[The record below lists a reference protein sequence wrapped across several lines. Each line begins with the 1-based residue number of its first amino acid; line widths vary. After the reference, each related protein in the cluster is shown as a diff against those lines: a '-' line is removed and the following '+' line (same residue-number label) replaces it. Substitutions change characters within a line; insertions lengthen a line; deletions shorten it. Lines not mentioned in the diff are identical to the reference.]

1 MLALHY
7 LKHCSTHIIYYLLK
21 QIINMRKTSDK
32 WMSRITLL
40 LAILLFSPL
49 GLFAQTM
56 VVNGVVVDEMG
67 EPVIGANAY
76 VKGTTIGAITD
87 IDGNFSLTGV
97 PTGATIG
104 FSFVGY
110 IPQELPAR
118 MQMNVVL
125 VEDKKLLED
134 VVVVGYGVQKKSVVT
149 AAIAKVSSEDLEGK
163 APVRIDNALKGLAA
177 GVNVTANS
185 GQPGESSRV
194 RVRGTGS
201 YNASDP
207 LYIVDGIPLEG
218 GLDIVNPN
226 DIESIEVLKD
236 AASGAIYGA
245 RAANGVIIV
254 TTKKG
259 KQGKAQINYNA
270 SWGWQTAWKHRD
282 VTNATEYAV
291 LQNEKYVNAGMDPL
305 YADPY
310 NLTDAM
316 GNAIPLNGGTDWQ
329 SLVFNDNAPIVNH
342 DVSVSGANDRMN
354 YYVSLGYFSQEGI
367 VGGNYGQS
375 NYDRLT
381 LRSNSNYTLIDATKE
396 RNFLNKLDLSVNLSY
411 LRTHSTGISTNSEFG
426 SVLGSALYM
435 SPILTPTVSGAYA
448 EKMRSN
454 YSEFDLPADE
464 NGNLYSI
471 PNYGGTY
478 QEMNNPLA
486 MMVAQTPTKNW
497 SHKFVPHFNVTLG
510 LWDNLKYS
518 FSYSADLSFW
528 GYDGAVKSLYYL
540 SGNNNTDHTSATQF
554 SAKSDHWQIE
564 NVISYDK
571 ELGRHSFNI
580 VLGQSAYKSKGAEIG
595 GSRWNL
601 VNINKPSIN
610 YATGNVEFS
619 KDADG
624 NITGA
629 TVEHSVWGGPYTEHT
644 LSSLFARGSYNF
656 DERYMFQFTLRRDGS
671 SRFGSNNKYGVFP
684 SFSLGW
690 NFVRE
695 PFFNMPEWVTIG
707 KLRYSWG
714 KNGYENIGDF
724 TYTTLTSMGNNVLFG
739 RIATKQN
746 GSKANRIANPDLKW
760 EESEQH
766 DLGIDLGFMKDAL
779 TLSVDY
785 FIKKTNGMILA
796 MPIPSYVGETKPL
809 GNVGDMEN
817 KGVEI
822 ELGWKGHI
830 SDFHYSLKGNVS
842 YVKNTLKNLGNTEG
856 FLNFDGIQGI
866 AGGGTRAENGQP
878 FPFFYGY
885 KTDGV
890 FQNMDEVRAYTNADG
905 QLIQPKAVPGD
916 VRFVDVNGDGQITTD
931 DRTNIGNGTP
941 DWTFGF
947 NANAD
952 WKGFDFN
959 IFLQGVHGS
968 DVFDATYRSD
978 VFSGNYP
985 KWMLNRWT
993 GEGTSDKY
1001 PRLSLQDETNW
1012 QVSDLYV
1019 CDGSYLRIKNMS
1031 LGYTLPAKLT
1041 RRAFIER
1048 FRIYGMVENL
1058 VTWTKYWGFDPEIA
1072 SGGTSLGI
1080 DRGVYPQARTWTVG
1094 FNIAF

>member
-1 MLALHY
+1 
-7 LKHCSTHIIYYLLK
+7 
-21 QIINMRKTSDK
+21 MRKTSDK

-118 MQMNVVL
+118 MKMNVVL

>member
-1 MLALHY
+1 
-7 LKHCSTHIIYYLLK
+7 
-21 QIINMRKTSDK
+21 MRKTSDK

-97 PTGATIG
+97 PVGATIG

-110 IPQELPAR
+110 ISQELPAR
-118 MQMNVVL
+118 PQMNVVL

-644 LSSLFARGSYNF
+644 LSSLFARGSYNY

-959 IFLQGVHGS
+959 IFLQGVQGS

-1031 LGYTLPAKLT
+1031 LGYTLPAKIT

>member
-1 MLALHY
+1 
-7 LKHCSTHIIYYLLK
+7 
-21 QIINMRKTSDK
+21 MRKTSDK

-97 PTGATIG
+97 PVGATIG

-118 MQMNVVL
+118 MKMNVVL

-528 GYDGAVKSLYYL
+528 GYDGAVKSSFWGYDGAVKSLYYL

-644 LSSLFARGSYNF
+644 LSSLFARGSYNY

-959 IFLQGVHGS
+959 IFLQGVQGS

>member
-1 MLALHY
+1 
-7 LKHCSTHIIYYLLK
+7 
-21 QIINMRKTSDK
+21 MRKTSDK

-97 PTGATIG
+97 PVGATIG

-118 MQMNVVL
+118 MKMNVVL

-644 LSSLFARGSYNF
+644 LSSLFARGSYNY

-760 EESEQH
+760 EESDQH

-978 VFSGNYP
+978 VYSGNYP

>member
-1 MLALHY
+1 
-7 LKHCSTHIIYYLLK
+7 
-21 QIINMRKTSDK
+21 MRKTSDK

-49 GLFAQTM
+49 GLLAQTM

-87 IDGNFSLTGV
+87 IDGNFSLSGV

-110 IPQELPAR
+110 ISQEQPAR
-118 MQMNVVL
+118 SQMNVVL

-149 AAIAKVSSEDLEGK
+149 AAIAKVSSDDLLGK
-163 APVRIDNALKGLAA
+163 APVRVDNALKGLAA

-270 SWGWQTAWKHRD
+270 SWGWQTAWKHRE

-291 LQNEKYVNAGMDPL
+291 LQNEKYVNAGQDAP

-342 DVSVSGANDRMN
+342 DVSVSGATDRMS

-381 LRSNSNYTLIDATKE
+381 LRSNNNYTLIDATKE
-396 RNFLNKLDLSVNLSY
+396 RNFLNKLDLSINLSY
-411 LRTHSTGISTNSEFG
+411 LRTHSTGIATNSEFG

-448 EKMRSN
+448 DKMKAT
-454 YSEFDLPADE
+454 YADYDLPTDE
-464 NGNLYSI
+464 NGNPYTIAS
-471 PNYGGTY
+471 YGGTY
-478 QEMNNPLA
+478 QEMNNPIA
-486 MMVAQTPTKNW
+486 MMVAQNPSKNW
-497 SHKFVPHFNVTLG
+497 SHKFVPHFNITLG

-518 FSYSADLSFW
+518 FSYSSDLSFW

-540 SGNNNTDHTSATQF
+540 SGNNKQEHTSASQF
-554 SAKSDHWQIE
+554 SAKSNTWQIE

-571 ELGRHSFNI
+571 TLGRHSFNV
-580 VLGQSAYKSKGAEIG
+580 VLGQSAFKSKGSEIG
-595 GSRWNL
+595 GSRWHL

-610 YATGNVEFS
+610 YATGNFELS

-629 TVEHSVWGGPYTEHT
+629 TVEYSVWGGPYTEHT
-644 LSSLFARGSYNF
+644 LSSLFARGSYNY

-695 PFFNMPEWVTIG
+695 PYFNLPEWVTIG

-785 FIKKTNGMILA
+785 FIKKTNGMILS

-890 FQNMDEVRAYTNADG
+890 FQNMDEVRAYTNASG
-905 QLIQPKAVPGD
+905 GLIQPNAVPGD
-916 VRFVDVNGDGQITTD
+916 VRFVDVNGDGEITTD

-959 IFLQGVHGS
+959 IFLQGVQGS
-968 DVFDATYRSD
+968 DVFDGTYRSD
-978 VFSGNYP
+978 VYSGNYP

-1031 LGYTLPAKLT
+1031 IGYTLPAKIT

>member
-1 MLALHY
+1 
-7 LKHCSTHIIYYLLK
+7 
-21 QIINMRKTSDK
+21 MRKTSDK

-97 PTGATIG
+97 PVGATIG

-118 MQMNVVL
+118 MKMNVVL

-644 LSSLFARGSYNF
+644 LSSLFARGSYNY

-695 PFFNMPEWVTIG
+695 PYFNLPEWVTIG

-890 FQNMDEVRAYTNADG
+890 FQNMDEVRAYTNANG
-905 QLIQPKAVPGD
+905 ELIQPKAVPGD

-947 NANAD
+947 NANAG

-959 IFLQGVHGS
+959 IFLQGVQGS

>member
-1 MLALHY
+1 
-7 LKHCSTHIIYYLLK
+7 
-21 QIINMRKTSDK
+21 MRKTSDK

-67 EPVIGANAY
+67 EPVIGANAF

-97 PTGATIG
+97 PAGATIG

-110 IPQELPAR
+110 ISQELPAR
-118 MQMNVVL
+118 PQMNIVL

-342 DVSVSGANDRMN
+342 DVSVSGATDRMS

-381 LRSNSNYTLIDATKE
+381 LRSNNNYTLIDATKE
-396 RNFLNKLDLSVNLSY
+396 RNFLNKLDLTVNLSY

-448 EKMRSN
+448 EKMRNN
-454 YSEFDLPADE
+454 YSEYDLPADE

-471 PNYGGTY
+471 PSYGGTY
-478 QEMNNPLA
+478 QEMNNPIA
-486 MMVAQTPTKNW
+486 MMVAQTPSKNW

-528 GYDGAVKSLYYL
+528 GYDSAVKSLYYL

-564 NVISYDK
+564 NVLSYDK
-571 ELGRHSFNI
+571 TLGRHSFNV

-671 SRFGSNNKYGVFP
+671 SRFGSNNKYGIFP

-695 PFFNMPEWVTIG
+695 PYFNMPDWVTIG

-856 FLNFDGIQGI
+856 FLNFDGVQGI
-866 AGGGTRAENGQP
+866 SGGGTRAENGQP

-890 FQNMDEVRAYTNADG
+890 FQNMDEVRAYTNANG

-916 VRFVDVNGDGQITTD
+916 VRFVDVNGDGEITTD

-959 IFLQGVHGS
+959 IFLQGVQGS

-978 VFSGNYP
+978 VYSGNYP

-1012 QVSDLYV
+1012 QMSDLYV

-1031 LGYTLPAKLT
+1031 LGYTLPAKIT

>member
-1 MLALHY
+1 
-7 LKHCSTHIIYYLLK
+7 
-21 QIINMRKTSDK
+21 MRKTSDK

-97 PTGATIG
+97 PVGATIG

-118 MQMNVVL
+118 MKMNVVL

-644 LSSLFARGSYNF
+644 LSSLFARGSYNY

-766 DLGIDLGFMKDAL
+766 DLGIDLGFIKDAL

-959 IFLQGVHGS
+959 IFLQGVQGS

>member
-1 MLALHY
+1 M
-7 LKHCSTHIIYYLLK
+7 
-21 QIINMRKTSDK
+21 
-32 WMSRITLL
+32 
-40 LAILLFSPL
+40 
-49 GLFAQTM
+49 
-56 VVNGVVVDEMG
+56 
-67 EPVIGANAY
+67 
-76 VKGTTIGAITD
+76 
-87 IDGNFSLTGV
+87 
-97 PTGATIG
+97 
-104 FSFVGY
+104 
-110 IPQELPAR
+110 
-118 MQMNVVL
+118 
-125 VEDKKLLED
+125 
-134 VVVVGYGVQKKSVVT
+134 
-149 AAIAKVSSEDLEGK
+149 
-163 APVRIDNALKGLAA
+163 
-177 GVNVTANS
+177 
-185 GQPGESSRV
+185 
-194 RVRGTGS
+194 
-201 YNASDP
+201 
-207 LYIVDGIPLEG
+207 
-218 GLDIVNPN
+218 
-226 DIESIEVLKD
+226 
-236 AASGAIYGA
+236 
-245 RAANGVIIV
+245 
-254 TTKKG
+254 
-259 KQGKAQINYNA
+259 
-270 SWGWQTAWKHRD
+270 
-282 VTNATEYAV
+282 
-291 LQNEKYVNAGMDPL
+291 
-305 YADPY
+305 
-310 NLTDAM
+310 
-316 GNAIPLNGGTDWQ
+316 
-329 SLVFNDNAPIVNH
+329 
-342 DVSVSGANDRMN
+342 
-354 YYVSLGYFSQEGI
+354 
-367 VGGNYGQS
+367 GGNYGKS

-644 LSSLFARGSYNF
+644 LSSLFARGSYNY

-959 IFLQGVHGS
+959 IFLQGVQGS

>member
-1 MLALHY
+1 
-7 LKHCSTHIIYYLLK
+7 
-21 QIINMRKTSDK
+21 MRKTSDK

-97 PTGATIG
+97 PVGATIG

-118 MQMNVVL
+118 VKMNVVL

-644 LSSLFARGSYNF
+644 LSSLFARGSYNY

-952 WKGFDFN
+952 WKVFDFN
-959 IFLQGVHGS
+959 IFLQGVQGS

>member
-1 MLALHY
+1 
-7 LKHCSTHIIYYLLK
+7 
-21 QIINMRKTSDK
+21 MRKTSDK

-97 PTGATIG
+97 PVGATIG

-118 MQMNVVL
+118 MKMNVVL

-454 YSEFDLPADE
+454 YSEFDLPTDE

-644 LSSLFARGSYNF
+644 LSSLFARGSYNY

-959 IFLQGVHGS
+959 IFLQGVQGS

>member
-1 MLALHY
+1 
-7 LKHCSTHIIYYLLK
+7 
-21 QIINMRKTSDK
+21 MRKTSDK

-67 EPVIGANAY
+67 EPVIGANAF

-87 IDGNFSLTGV
+87 IDGNFSLSGV

-118 MQMNVVL
+118 MKMNVVL

-342 DVSVSGANDRMN
+342 DVSVSGANDRMS

-367 VGGNYGQS
+367 VGGNFGQS

-644 LSSLFARGSYNF
+644 LSSLFARGSYNY

>member
-1 MLALHY
+1 
-7 LKHCSTHIIYYLLK
+7 
-21 QIINMRKTSDK
+21 MRKTSDK

-97 PTGATIG
+97 PVGATIG

-118 MQMNVVL
+118 MKMNVVL

-367 VGGNYGQS
+367 VCGNYGQS

-644 LSSLFARGSYNF
+644 LSSLFARGSYNY

>member
-1 MLALHY
+1 
-7 LKHCSTHIIYYLLK
+7 
-21 QIINMRKTSDK
+21 MRKTSDK

-97 PTGATIG
+97 PVGATIG

-118 MQMNVVL
+118 MKMNVVL

-644 LSSLFARGSYNF
+644 LSSLFARGSYNY

-885 KTDGV
+885 KTDGI

>member
-1 MLALHY
+1 
-7 LKHCSTHIIYYLLK
+7 
-21 QIINMRKTSDK
+21 MRKTSDK

-118 MQMNVVL
+118 MKMNVVL

-644 LSSLFARGSYNF
+644 LSSLFARGSYNY

-959 IFLQGVHGS
+959 IFLQGVQGS

>member
-1 MLALHY
+1 
-7 LKHCSTHIIYYLLK
+7 
-21 QIINMRKTSDK
+21 MRKSSDK
-32 WMSRITLL
+32 WMTRAILL
-40 LAILLFSPL
+40 LALF
-49 GLFAQTM
+49 LFTPWGAWAQQM
-56 VVNGVVVDEMG
+56 AVNGVVVDEMG
-67 EPVIGANAY
+67 EPILGASVV
-76 VKGTTIGAITD
+76 VKGTSTGTVTD
-87 IDGNFSLTGV
+87 LDGNFSIPNV
-97 PTGATIG
+97 PSNATLV

-110 IPQELPAR
+110 ITQEQAAR
-118 MQMNVVL
+118 PQMNIVL
-125 VEDKKLLED
+125 AEDNKLLED

-149 AAIAKVSSEDLEGK
+149 AAIAKVSSDDLLNK
-163 APVRIDNALKGLAA
+163 TPIRMDNALKGLAA

-185 GQPGESSRV
+185 GQPGEASRV
-194 RVRGTGS
+194 RVRGTGTI
-201 YNASDP
+201 NDSDP
-207 LYIVDGIPLEG
+207 LYIVDGMPIEG
-218 GLDIVNPN
+218 GLDFVNPN

-245 RAANGVIIV
+245 RAANGVILV

-259 KQGKAQINYNA
+259 KKGKAQINYNA

-282 VTNATEYAV
+282 VANATEYAV
-291 LQNEKYVNAGMDPL
+291 LQNEKYINAGQDAP

-310 NLTDAM
+310 HLTDAM
-316 GNAIPLNGGTDWQ
+316 GNAIPVNGGTDWQ
-329 SLVFNDNAPIVNH
+329 ELVFNDNAPIVNH
-342 DVSVSGANDRMN
+342 DISVSGASDMMN
-354 YYVSLGYFSQEGI
+354 YYLSIGYFSQEGI

-375 NYDRLT
+375 NYNRLT
-381 LRSNSNYTLIDATKE
+381 IRSNNNYTLLDATKE
-396 RNFLNKLDLSVNLSY
+396 RTFLNKLDLSVNLSY
-411 LRTHSTGISTNSEFG
+411 MRTHSTGIATNSEFG

-435 SPILTPTVSGAYA
+435 SPILTPTVSGGYA
-448 EKMRSN
+448 EQMKAT
-454 YSEFDLPADE
+454 YADYDLPTDAA
-464 NGNLYSI
+464 GNVYTIAS
-471 PNYGGTY
+471 YGGAY

-486 MMVAQTPTKNW
+486 MLDCINPSKNW
-497 SHKFVPHFNVTLG
+497 SHKFVPHFNVSLG

-518 FSYSADLSFW
+518 FSYSTDLSFW

-540 SGNNNTDHTSATQF
+540 SGNNKQEHTSASQF
-554 SAKSDHWQIE
+554 SAKSTTWQLE
-564 NVISYDK
+564 NVLSYDK
-571 ELGRHSFNI
+571 TIGLHSFNI
-580 VLGQSAYKSKGAEIG
+580 VLGQSAFKSKGDEIG

-610 YATGNVEFS
+610 YSTGNIEFS
-619 KDADG
+619 SDADG

-629 TVEHSVWGGPYTEHT
+629 TVQYSVWGGPYTSHT
-644 LSSLFARGSYNF
+644 VSSLFARGSYNY
-656 DERYMFQFTLRRDGS
+656 DERYMLQFTVRRDGS

-695 PFFNMPEWVTIG
+695 PFFNFPAWLSIG

-714 KNGYENIGDF
+714 KNGNDNIGDF

-739 RIATKQN
+739 RMATKQN

-766 DLGIDLGFMKDAL
+766 DFGIDLGFMRDAL

-785 FIKKTNGMILA
+785 FIKKTNGMIIT

-817 KGVEI
+817 SGIEV
-822 ELGWKGHI
+822 ELGWKGHVR
-830 SDFHYSLKGNVS
+830 DFHYSLKGNVS
-842 YVKNTLKNLGNTEG
+842 YLKNKLINLGNTEG

-866 AGGGTRAENGQP
+866 SGGGTRAENGQP

-890 FQNMDEVRAYTNADG
+890 FQNMDEVRAYTNTSG
-905 QLIQPKAVPGD
+905 GLIQPNAVPGD
-916 VRFVDVNGDGQITTD
+916 VRFVDVNGDGSITTD

-959 IFLQGVHGS
+959 IFLQGVQGA

-978 VFSGNYP
+978 VYSGNYP

-1001 PRLSLQDETNW
+1001 PRLALSDETNW

-1031 LGYTLPAKLT
+1031 VGYTLPAKLT
-1041 RRAFIER
+1041 RKAFVER
-1048 FRIYGMVENL
+1048 LRVYGMVENL

-1094 FNIAF
+1094 FNISF

>member
-1 MLALHY
+1 
-7 LKHCSTHIIYYLLK
+7 
-21 QIINMRKTSDK
+21 MRKTSDK

-97 PTGATIG
+97 PVGATIG

-118 MQMNVVL
+118 MKMNVVL

-644 LSSLFARGSYNF
+644 LSSLFARGSYNY

-695 PFFNMPEWVTIG
+695 PFFNIPEWVTIG

>member
-1 MLALHY
+1 
-7 LKHCSTHIIYYLLK
+7 
-21 QIINMRKTSDK
+21 MRKTSDK

-67 EPVIGANAY
+67 EPVIGANAF

-87 IDGNFSLTGV
+87 IDGNFSLSGV

-110 IPQELPAR
+110 ISQELPAR
-118 MQMNVVL
+118 PQMNVVL

-270 SWGWQTAWKHRD
+270 SLGWQTAWKHRD

-518 FSYSADLSFW
+518 FSYSADLSLW

-644 LSSLFARGSYNF
+644 LSSLFARGSYNY

-890 FQNMDEVRAYTNADG
+890 FQNMDEVRAYTNANG

-959 IFLQGVHGS
+959 IFLQGVQGS

>member
-1 MLALHY
+1 
-7 LKHCSTHIIYYLLK
+7 
-21 QIINMRKTSDK
+21 MRKTSDK

-97 PTGATIG
+97 PVGATIG

-118 MQMNVVL
+118 MKMNVVL

-644 LSSLFARGSYNF
+644 LSSLFARGSYNY

-959 IFLQGVHGS
+959 IFLQGVQGS

>member
-1 MLALHY
+1 
-7 LKHCSTHIIYYLLK
+7 
-21 QIINMRKTSDK
+21 MRKTSDK

-67 EPVIGANAY
+67 EPVIGANAF

-87 IDGNFSLTGV
+87 IDGNFSLSGV
-97 PTGATIG
+97 PVGATIG

-118 MQMNVVL
+118 MKMNVVL

-644 LSSLFARGSYNF
+644 LSSLFARGSYNY

>member
-1 MLALHY
+1 
-7 LKHCSTHIIYYLLK
+7 
-21 QIINMRKTSDK
+21 MRKTSDK

-97 PTGATIG
+97 PVGATIG

-118 MQMNVVL
+118 MKMNVVL

-163 APVRIDNALKGLAA
+163 APVRIDTALKGLAA

-644 LSSLFARGSYNF
+644 LSSLFARGSYNY

-959 IFLQGVHGS
+959 IFLQGVQGS

>member
-1 MLALHY
+1 
-7 LKHCSTHIIYYLLK
+7 
-21 QIINMRKTSDK
+21 MRKTSDK

-97 PTGATIG
+97 PVGATIG

-118 MQMNVVL
+118 MKMNVVL

-644 LSSLFARGSYNF
+644 LSSLFARGSYNY

-952 WKGFDFN
+952 WKGFDVN
-959 IFLQGVHGS
+959 IFLQGVQGS

>member
-1 MLALHY
+1 
-7 LKHCSTHIIYYLLK
+7 
-21 QIINMRKTSDK
+21 MRKTSDK

-49 GLFAQTM
+49 GLLAQTM

-87 IDGNFSLTGV
+87 IDGNFSLSGV

-110 IPQELPAR
+110 ISQEQPAR
-118 MQMNVVL
+118 SQMNVVL

-149 AAIAKVSSEDLEGK
+149 AAIAKVSSDDLLGK
-163 APVRIDNALKGLAA
+163 APVRVDNALKGLAA

-270 SWGWQTAWKHRD
+270 SWGWQTAWKHRE

-291 LQNEKYVNAGMDPL
+291 LQNEKYVNAGQDAP

-342 DVSVSGANDRMN
+342 DVSVSGASDRMS

-381 LRSNSNYTLIDATKE
+381 LRSNNNYTLIDATKE
-396 RNFLNKLDLSVNLSY
+396 RNFLNKLDLSINLSY
-411 LRTHSTGISTNSEFG
+411 LRTHSTGIATNSEFG

-448 EKMRSN
+448 DKMKAT
-454 YSEFDLPADE
+454 YADYDLPTDE
-464 NGNLYSI
+464 NGNPYTIAS
-471 PNYGGTY
+471 YGGTY
-478 QEMNNPLA
+478 QEMNNPIA
-486 MMVAQTPTKNW
+486 MMVAQNPSKNW
-497 SHKFVPHFNVTLG
+497 SHKFVPHFNITLG

-518 FSYSADLSFW
+518 FSYSSDLSFW

-540 SGNNNTDHTSATQF
+540 SGNNKQEHTSASQF
-554 SAKSDHWQIE
+554 SAKSNTWQIE
-564 NVISYDK
+564 NVLSYDK
-571 ELGRHSFNI
+571 TLGRHSFNV
-580 VLGQSAYKSKGAEIG
+580 VLGQSAFKSKGSEIG
-595 GSRWNL
+595 GSRWHL

-610 YATGNVEFS
+610 YATGNFELS

-629 TVEHSVWGGPYTEHT
+629 TVEYSVWGGPYTEHT
-644 LSSLFARGSYNF
+644 LSSLFARGSYNY

-695 PFFNMPEWVTIG
+695 PYFNLPEWVTIG

-785 FIKKTNGMILA
+785 FIKKTNGMILS

-890 FQNMDEVRAYTNADG
+890 FQNMDEVRAYTNASG
-905 QLIQPKAVPGD
+905 GLIQPNAVPGD
-916 VRFVDVNGDGQITTD
+916 VRFVDVNGDGEITTD

-959 IFLQGVHGS
+959 IFLQGVQGS
-968 DVFDATYRSD
+968 DVFDGTYRSD
-978 VFSGNYP
+978 VYSGNYP

-1031 LGYTLPAKLT
+1031 IGYTLPAKIT

>member
-1 MLALHY
+1 
-7 LKHCSTHIIYYLLK
+7 
-21 QIINMRKTSDK
+21 MRKTSDK

-97 PTGATIG
+97 PVGATIG

-118 MQMNVVL
+118 MKMNVVL

-644 LSSLFARGSYNF
+644 LSSLFARGSYNY

-739 RIATKQN
+739 RVATKQN

-959 IFLQGVHGS
+959 IFLQGVQGS

>member
-1 MLALHY
+1 
-7 LKHCSTHIIYYLLK
+7 
-21 QIINMRKTSDK
+21 MRKTSDK

-97 PTGATIG
+97 PVGATIG

-118 MQMNVVL
+118 MKMNVVL

-619 KDADG
+619 KDTDG

-644 LSSLFARGSYNF
+644 LSSLFARGSYNY

-959 IFLQGVHGS
+959 IFLQGVQGS

>member
-1 MLALHY
+1 
-7 LKHCSTHIIYYLLK
+7 
-21 QIINMRKTSDK
+21 MRKTSDK

-97 PTGATIG
+97 PVGATIG

-118 MQMNVVL
+118 MKMNVVL

-644 LSSLFARGSYNF
+644 LSSLFARGSYNY

-890 FQNMDEVRAYTNADG
+890 FHNMDEVRAYTNADG

-959 IFLQGVHGS
+959 IFLQGVQGS

>member
-1 MLALHY
+1 
-7 LKHCSTHIIYYLLK
+7 
-21 QIINMRKTSDK
+21 MRKTSDK

-97 PTGATIG
+97 PVGATIG

-118 MQMNVVL
+118 MKMNVVL

-644 LSSLFARGSYNF
+644 LSSLFARGSYNY

-959 IFLQGVHGS
+959 IFLQGVQGS

-1019 CDGSYLRIKNMS
+1019 CDGSYIRIKNMS

>member
-1 MLALHY
+1 
-7 LKHCSTHIIYYLLK
+7 
-21 QIINMRKTSDK
+21 MRKTSDK

-97 PTGATIG
+97 PVGATIG

-695 PFFNMPEWVTIG
+695 PFFNMPEWGTIG

>member
-1 MLALHY
+1 
-7 LKHCSTHIIYYLLK
+7 
-21 QIINMRKTSDK
+21 MRKTSDK
-32 WMSRITLL
+32 WMSRIALL

-67 EPVIGANAY
+67 EPVIGANAF

-87 IDGNFSLTGV
+87 IDGNFSLSGV

-110 IPQELPAR
+110 I
-118 MQMNVVL
+118 L

-342 DVSVSGANDRMN
+342 DVSVSGANDRMS

-367 VGGNYGQS
+367 VGGNFGQS

-644 LSSLFARGSYNF
+644 LSSLFARGSYNY

>member
-1 MLALHY
+1 
-7 LKHCSTHIIYYLLK
+7 
-21 QIINMRKTSDK
+21 MRKTSDK

-97 PTGATIG
+97 PVGATIG

-118 MQMNVVL
+118 MKMNVVL

-354 YYVSLGYFSQEGI
+354 YYVSLGYYNQEGI

-644 LSSLFARGSYNF
+644 LSSLFARGSYNY

-959 IFLQGVHGS
+959 IFLQGVQGS

>member
-1 MLALHY
+1 
-7 LKHCSTHIIYYLLK
+7 
-21 QIINMRKTSDK
+21 MRKTSDK

-49 GLFAQTM
+49 GLLAQTM

-87 IDGNFSLTGV
+87 IDGNFSLSGV

-110 IPQELPAR
+110 ISQEQPAR
-118 MQMNVVL
+118 SQMNVVL

-149 AAIAKVSSEDLEGK
+149 AAIAKVSSDDLLGK
-163 APVRIDNALKGLAA
+163 APVRVDNALKGLAA

-270 SWGWQTAWKHRD
+270 SWGWQTAWKHRE

-291 LQNEKYVNAGMDPL
+291 LQNEKYVNAGQDAP

-342 DVSVSGANDRMN
+342 DVSVSGASDRMS

-381 LRSNSNYTLIDATKE
+381 LRSNNNYTLIDATKE
-396 RNFLNKLDLSVNLSY
+396 RNFLNKLDLSINLSY
-411 LRTHSTGISTNSEFG
+411 LRTHSTGIATNSEFG

-448 EKMRSN
+448 DKMKAT
-454 YSEFDLPADE
+454 YADYDLPTDE
-464 NGNLYSI
+464 NGNPYTIAS
-471 PNYGGTY
+471 YGGTY
-478 QEMNNPLA
+478 QEMNNPIA
-486 MMVAQTPTKNW
+486 MMVAQNPSKNW
-497 SHKFVPHFNVTLG
+497 SHKFVPHFNITLG

-518 FSYSADLSFW
+518 FSYSSDLSFW

-540 SGNNNTDHTSATQF
+540 SGNNKQEHTSASQF
-554 SAKSDHWQIE
+554 SAKSNTWQIE

-571 ELGRHSFNI
+571 TLGRHSFNV
-580 VLGQSAYKSKGAEIG
+580 VLGQSAFKSKGSEIG
-595 GSRWNL
+595 GSRWHL

-610 YATGNVEFS
+610 YATGNFELS

-629 TVEHSVWGGPYTEHT
+629 TVEYSVWGGPYTEHT
-644 LSSLFARGSYNF
+644 LSSLFARGSYNY

-695 PFFNMPEWVTIG
+695 PYFNLPEWVTIG

-785 FIKKTNGMILA
+785 FIKKTNGMILS

-890 FQNMDEVRAYTNADG
+890 FQNMDEVRAYTNASG
-905 QLIQPKAVPGD
+905 GLIQPNAVPGD
-916 VRFVDVNGDGQITTD
+916 VRFVDVNGDGEITTD

-959 IFLQGVHGS
+959 IFLQGVQGS
-968 DVFDATYRSD
+968 DVFDGTYRSD
-978 VFSGNYP
+978 VYSGNYP

-1031 LGYTLPAKLT
+1031 IGYTLPAKIT

>member
-1 MLALHY
+1 
-7 LKHCSTHIIYYLLK
+7 
-21 QIINMRKTSDK
+21 MRKTSDK

-97 PTGATIG
+97 PVGATIG

-118 MQMNVVL
+118 MKMNVVL

-259 KQGKAQINYNA
+259 KQGKAHFNYNA

-644 LSSLFARGSYNF
+644 LSSLFARGSYNY